1 MKYVKQFG
9 IIIIVSFL
17 AEILNQ
23 VIPIPVPAS
32 IYGLVL
38 MLAGLITGII
48 PYEEV
53 REVGHFLVDIMAV
66 MFLPAAV
73 GLIDAFDV
81 LRPVL
86 LPFAVITVVSTIVVM
101 AVSGRVTEAVIHRG
115 RKKED
120 VFSEEHLKE
129 EMEGECR

>member
-1 MKYVKQFG
+1 M
-9 IIIIVSFL
+9 
-17 AEILNQ
+17 
-23 VIPIPVPAS
+23 
-32 IYGLVL
+32 
-38 MLAGLITGII
+38 
-48 PYEEV
+48 
-53 REVGHFLVDIMAV
+53 
-66 MFLPAAV
+66 PAAV